1 MVKDMLKDLIKKYR
15 KDIIML
21 DGLLQWALNPTSMS
35 AEYGIEENYLYIEQ
49 NLSIAHELTSM
60 EARNIVET
68 LKKECNEFIKLKKN
82 KYDIGNFQKLI
93 IDEISKPQN
102 IEIFEKFIL
111 KRKKKSGKNVI
122 RFLNI
127 YENSQ
132 IKNYPCLNVQYNAIF
147 GEELQ
152 DNELIHLGILKHL
165 YWISSGSSGKRE
177 VIPKFIPFLDSIMN
191 NLKLKKWKPD
201 KPNVKN
207 FLNTL
212 KTSRDLN
219 TINFLKDLFKKNGIC
234 TLIYKNTKI
243 TPHKGIIGIYTT
255 PDPEFRYAGISFLI
269 QKQIFNVIG
278 EYIAEELKEK
288 TQKVLKILEY
298 EIKHGEQPSNK
309 EIIRLFDINI
319 DEIEEYERL
328 INELPFESFSDNQD
342 IKNNASEAI
351 KQIDEPSLYD
361 LLKTL
366 QFDIETARMVGKYLI
381 DSKMIN
387 ELSRVPIEITS
398 KTSLKP
404 ASESLKYKE
413 IICNNCRTPLSDRE
427 NPEFCPYCGSSLS

>member
-1 MVKDMLKDLIKKYR
+1 MISQLKESLRLVRAHNKAYKYWL
-15 KDIIML
+15 KQEIELPFLPYQFVIE
-21 DGLLQWALNPTSMS
+21 PTNYCNMKCLKCPHG
-35 AEYGIEENYLYIEQ
+35 YGFDREKGYMEMELYNKIIEQ
-49 NLSIAHELTSM
+49 IEPHCINLYFMFGGESM
-60 EARNIVET
+60 LHKQLSEM
-68 LKKECNEFIKLKKN
+68 IKLAKQKGIKRTFLATNGTLLN
-82 KYDIGNFQKLI
+82 KQNIPAILDSGLDNLVISFDGDNKQINQKLQRGANFY
-93 IDEISKPQN
+93 EI
-102 IEIFEKFIL
+102 
-111 KRKKKSGKNVI
+111 
-122 RFLNI
+122 
-127 YENSQ
+127 
-132 IKNYPCLNVQYNAIF
+132 
-147 GEELQ
+147 
-152 DNELIHLGILKHL
+152 
-165 YWISSGSSGKRE
+165 
-177 VIPKFIPFLDSIMN
+177 LD
-191 NLKLKKWKPD
+191 
-201 KPNVKN
+201 
-207 FLNTL
+207 
-212 KTSRDLN
+212 N